1 MYNPQVSG
9 RDTDN
14 SFTKRVEVLKQ
25 YFTSKSN
32 LTGIVAANSPQ
43 WNCSVYNETH
53 YGNFEIGSTLA
64 NHLRVFDETFEF
76 LANLEATDHSPF
88 ISDGEIIFPEI
99 PEFDI
104 NIDFW
109 SYIYT
114 GDSNGKTFLNSLNM
128 NFQDCVKIEKDTETR
143 VIATY
148 GLSYVSL
155 TLLLA

>member
-1 MYNPQVSG
+1 MYNPQVPE
-9 RDTDN
+9 RDTGN
-14 SFTKRVEVLKQ
+14 SFTNRVEVLKQ

-43 WNCSVYNETH
+43 RNCSVYNETH

-76 LANLEATDHSPF
+76 LANLEATDDSPF
-88 ISDGEIIFPEI
+88 ISDGEII

-114 GDSNGKTFLNSLNM
+114 GGSNGKTFFNSLNM
-128 NFQDCVKIEKDTETR
+128 NFQDCVKIEKGTETR

-155 TLLLA
+155 ALLLA

>member
-1 MYNPQVSG
+1 M
-9 RDTDN
+9 
-14 SFTKRVEVLKQ
+14 
-25 YFTSKSN
+25 
-32 LTGIVAANSPQ
+32 
-43 WNCSVYNETH
+43 
-53 YGNFEIGSTLA
+53 
-64 NHLRVFDETFEF
+64 
-76 LANLEATDHSPF
+76 ANLEATDHSPF

-114 GDSNGKTFLNSLNM
+114 GDSNGETFLNSLNM

-155 TLLLA
+155 ALLLR